1 MFTLLTIAGGVALI
15 LFGVRYLRK
24 GLDRLFGSRLATG
37 MQRLAR
43 SRVRAFFTGLG
54 ISVLAPSSTT
64 MSVLAVQTV
73 QAGHLTARQTL
84 AILLG
89 ADIGLTVTVQLIAL
103 NLHEYAPI
111 LILIGVVLF
120 QFTKRSRTRGIGQV
134 ILALGFMFLGVLTI
148 KNAASLIEPSGDV
161 TQLLDI
167 ASRYPF
173 FMAVL
178 AALAAIALQSSTAT
192 IALMIGLVAGGQIM
206 LPMSI
211 CVAWVVGANIGIVIT
226 TLLIGWGHLESR
238 RLALGNL
245 MIKLAVGLIIL
256 AAASPV
262 ADLAAESAATV
273 TRQIANMHTGFNIL
287 VALVGL
293 PLVVRMSRLAELLSP
308 APPQTEKPAFG
319 PRYINTRGPVD
330 SIALALGQ
338 SRQEILHM
346 SEIVRGML
354 ADMWRAL
361 KANDERLVRDV
372 AHRDDHVD
380 LLDEELKR
388 YLTRVIGS
396 DTDNDEAAEQMLQ
409 LRYTAD
415 LETIGDIIDKNLCE
429 LAHKKIELGVV
440 FSPEGWAELDD
451 FFNKVLEN
459 LQIAETAFVTRDH
472 QLADQLIRHK
482 QRLHTY
488 AQELRDRHFTRL
500 NAGLAEAHET
510 SAIHLDLL
518 THLKRINSAVSH
530 IGFAVIHAERAPRE
544 PESTVPEG

>member
-24 GLDRLFGSRLATG
+24 GLDRLFGSRLAVG

-43 SRVRAFFTGLG
+43 SRIRAFFTGLG
-54 ISVLAPSSTT
+54 VSVLAPSSTT

-73 QAGHLTARQTL
+73 QAGTLTARQTL

-89 ADIGLTVTVQLIAL
+89 ADIGLTVTVQLIAM

-111 LILIGVVLF
+111 LILIGVGLF
-120 QFTKRSRTRGIGQV
+120 QFTKRSRSRGIGQV
-134 ILALGFMFLGVLTI
+134 ILALGFMFLGVLII
-148 KNAASLIEPSGDV
+148 KNAASTIEPSGDV

-167 ASRYPF
+167 ASHYPF
-173 FMAVL
+173 FMAIL
-178 AALAAIALQSSTAT
+178 GALAAIALQSSTAT
-192 IALMIGLVAGGQIM
+192 IALMIGLVAGGQIT

-211 CVAWVVGANIGIVIT
+211 CVAWVVGANIGIVMT
-226 TLLIGWGHLESR
+226 TLLIGWGQLESR

-245 MIKLAVGLIIL
+245 LIKLVIGLIIL
-256 AAASPV
+256 AVASSV
-262 ADLAAESAATV
+262 ADLAAHSAGSI
-273 TRQIANMHTGFNIL
+273 TRQIANIHTGFNIL
-287 VALVGL
+287 IALAGL
-293 PLVVRMSRLAELLSP
+293 PLVVHLSRLAEHL
-308 APPQTEKPAFG
+308 APTPPTTQTPPFG

-330 SIALALGQ
+330 SVALALGQ

-346 SEIVRGML
+346 SEIVRSML

-361 KANDERLVRDV
+361 KTNNDRLVRDV
-372 AHRDDHVD
+372 SHRDDHVD

-396 DTDNDEAAEQMLQ
+396 DADRDEAAEQMRQ
-409 LRYTAD
+409 LRYTAE

-429 LAHKKIELGVV
+429 LVLKKIELGVD
-440 FSPEGWAELDD
+440 FSPVGWSELDD
-451 FFNKVLEN
+451 FFNKVSEN
-459 LQIAETAFVTRDH
+459 MQIAETAFVTRDH

-482 QRLHTY
+482 QRLHSY
-488 AQELRDRHFTRL
+488 AQELRDRHFARL

-530 IGFAVIHAERAPRE
+530 IGFAIIHAERDVHE
-544 PESTVPEG
+544 PDSTVPEG